1 MHFIENKSDAIKAL
15 QKMLDINQTG
25 EYDNLTRSRVVNL
38 QEKSSINPNGIVDY
52 ETHRAIYS
60 AYQHKI
66 IKETAMSS
74 ILDNPAYPYKLGD
87 FGENVEKINI
97 LINDIFIDYSIETPL
112 PKGKYFGNDTE
123 KAILRLRE
131 IFAMKLHP
139 YIDEELFI
147 RMIRE
152 KKSMLNY

>member
-1 MHFIENKSDAIKAL
+1 
-15 QKMLDINQTG
+15 
-25 EYDNLTRSRVVNL
+25 
-38 QEKSSINPNGIVDY
+38 
-52 ETHRAIYS
+52 
-60 AYQHKI
+60 
-66 IKETAMSS
+66 MSS

-112 PKGKYFGNDTE
+112 PQGKYFGNDTE